1 MGADIKSIEPVVNNT
16 FLLVMFSMLKWGI
29 VTNISPKK
37 LGEYDEVI
45 IWGPIWAG
53 ALIAPLRNVIKK
65 CVRASKNIH
74 FAVTCETAE
83 KDKDRNYGYMNALSE
98 ARKIGGTFA
107 KTTDAFSL
115 AILKEDDAIWSPKQE
130 EKTIITETS
139 FNHIFSSKFDDY
151 IGNFRV
157 EDSVKGKLYAV

>member
-1 MGADIKSIEPVVNNT
+1 
-16 FLLVMFSMLKWGI
+16 
-29 VTNISPKK
+29 
-37 LGEYDEVI
+37 
-45 IWGPIWAG
+45 
-53 ALIAPLRNVIKK
+53 
-65 CVRASKNIH
+65 
-74 FAVTCETAE
+74 
-83 KDKDRNYGYMNALSE
+83 MNALSE